1 MVSGEKELREEEDNR
16 RKSGKGRD
24 EECTEGGKE
33 GNSSGEGK
41 EGRRNLDVKYST
53 ESELKKLLSEG
64 FEAAIIGRDLPFS
77 MFPGLFPAA

>member
-41 EGRRNLDVKYST
+41 EGRNLDVKYST

-64 FEAAIIGRDLPFS
+64 FEAAIIGRDLPFT
-77 MFPGLFPAA
+77 FPGLFLAA